1 MANEPT
7 GAPTPEPRPERS
19 VESTPKQV
27 NPVSAAPPA
36 PRDGQPELFP
46 AREVTSSSTAIPAV
60 PDKPAGIQIQPATGI
75 VARNEAGAEAV
86 TTTASKPSPVDDEGR
101 LIVDEPKEQVP
112 PTTTEGTDISASKQ
126 DLAGTAGETGTE
138 SIPEHPPE
146 DDNPYHQETTDYH
159 HDHHDDYH
167 HHDDP
172 YHQEHQHNDPYHY
185 QGDDHGH
192 GHGSSGGWV
201 PPTGTGSGDDSSD
214 KSDEDDGYGGPIKGF
229 IDHLEDLRWMLVK
242 CVAALLVSAVVC
254 LVAGN
259 LIVSVLLYPLK
270 KANEIVVGEQPPMVQ
285 LTLGTN
291 EMWLPVSTNHFFK
304 PINMGTNKVLSYNLV
319 PTLVGT
325 NLVLGL
331 EMNPNPPAGPHK
343 NVNVEIMGPGE
354 VFSVMLDIV
363 LYGGIALALPFV
375 LVFIGQFV
383 MPALRPKEKKWLVQ
397 GVSIGAG
404 LFIAGVAFCYF
415 LLMKITLFATTSIAE
430 WMGFVSDQ
438 WRAVEYISFMC
449 KFLVGM
455 GICFELPVL
464 ILTMVRIGI
473 LSYRK
478 LADFRA
484 YMFVILLVISAFV
497 TPTGDPF
504 TMLLMAFPLYL
515 LYELS
520 ILVAWIWHRRDLRA
534 QAAAEKAEREGK

>member
-7 GAPTPEPRPERS
+7 GASTPEPRPERS
-19 VESTPKQV
+19 AESTRKPSD
-27 NPVSAAPPA
+27 PVSAATSA
-36 PRDGQPELFP
+36 SRDGQPELFP
-46 AREVTSSSTAIPAV
+46 GDEASSSPAV
-60 PDKPAGIQIQPATGI
+60 NPAATDKPAGIQIQPATGT
-75 VARNEAGAEAV
+75 VARQEAGVEAA
-86 TTTASKPSPVDDEGR
+86 TTTKTSPVDEEGR

-112 PTTTEGTDISASKQ
+112 SSTTEGTDDSASKQ
-126 DLAGTAGETGTE
+126 DSGGSSSDMGTE
-138 SIPEHPPE
+138 NIPAHPPE

-159 HDHHDDYH
+159 HDDYH

-172 YHQEHQHNDPYHY
+172 YHDENQHNDPYHY
-185 QGDDHGH
+185 QGDEHGH
-192 GHGSSGGWV
+192 GDHGGSGGGWV
-201 PPTGTGSGDDSSD
+201 PPTGTGSGSSDDSAD
-214 KSDEDDGYGGPIKGF
+214 KPDEEEGYGGPIKGF

-270 KANEIVVGEQPPMVQ
+270 KANEITVGENPPMVQ

-291 EMWLPVSTNHFFK
+291 EMWMPVSTNHFFK
-304 PINMGTNKVLSYNLV
+304 PINMGTNKVLSFELV
-319 PTLVGT
+319 PMAYGT
-325 NLVLGL
+325 NFVLGL
-331 EMNPNPPAGPHK
+331 KFNPNPPAGPH
-343 NVNVEIMGPGE
+343 NTTRVEVMGPGE

-363 LYGGIALALPFV
+363 LYGGLALALPFV
-375 LVFIGQFV
+375 LVFVGQFV

-397 GVSIGAG
+397 GVTIGAG
-404 LFIAGVAFCYF
+404 LFVAGVAFCYF
-415 LLMKITLFATTSIAE
+415 LLMKITLFATTKIAE
-430 WMGFVSDQ
+430 WMGFQSDQ

-464 ILTMVRIGI
+464 ILTMVRIGL

-484 YMFVILLVISAFV
+484 YMFVILLIISAFV

-520 ILVAWIWHRRDLRA
+520 ILVAWIWHRRDLRE
-534 QAAAEKAEREGK
+534 QAAAERAEREGK

>member
-1 MANEPT
+1 MASKGKNSET
-7 GAPTPEPRPERS
+7 G
-19 VESTPKQV
+19 
-27 NPVSAAPPA
+27 
-36 PRDGQPELFP
+36 
-46 AREVTSSSTAIPAV
+46 SSSP
-60 PDKPAGIQIQPATGI
+60 GIKIQPASDI
-75 VARNEAGAEAV
+75 VARGDSAEPVADANATGEAEADAV
-86 TTTASKPSPVDDEGR
+86 ASTEEHKPVVE
-101 LIVDEPKEQVP
+101 EPKTE
-112 PTTTEGTDISASKQ
+112 TTTETAAE
-126 DLAGTAGETGTE
+126 AGKTE
-138 SIPEHPPE
+138 STSTESAAAESTSSPTIEITPGHATAEE
-146 DDNPYHQETTDYH
+146 DNPYHQETTDYH
-159 HDHHDDYH
+159 HDDYH

-172 YHQEHQHNDPYHY
+172 HHDQYHNDPYHY

-192 GHGSSGGWV
+192 GGGGGGWV
-201 PPTGTGSGDDSSD
+201 PPSGSGSGSGDSS
-214 KSDEDDGYGGPIKGF
+214 SGEEEEYGGPVKGF

-259 LIVSVLLYPLK
+259 LIVSVLKYPLEE
-270 KANEIVVGEQPPMVQ
+270 ANKITVGELPPMVQ

-291 EMWLPVSTNHFFK
+291 EIWLPVSTNSFFK
-304 PINMGTNKVLSYNLV
+304 PVNMGTNKVISFNLV
-319 PTLVGT
+319 PLQIGT
-325 NLVLGL
+325 NFVLGF
-331 EMNPNPPAGPHK
+331 EYNPNPPKGPHK
-343 NVNVEIMGPGE
+343 HIDVGVMGPGE

-383 MPALRPKEKKWLVQ
+383 MPALRPKERKWLVQ

-415 LLMKITLFATTSIAE
+415 LLMKITLFATAEIAE
-430 WMGFVSDQ
+430 WMGFISEQ
-438 WRAVEYISFMC
+438 WRAAEYISFMC

-478 LADFRA
+478 LADFRS

-504 TMLLMAFPLYL
+504 TMLLMAAPLYL
-515 LYELS
+515 LYEIS
-520 ILVAWIWHRRDLRA
+520 ILVAYIWHRRDLRE
-534 QAAAEKAEREGK
+534 QAAAEKAEREGR

>member
-1 MANEPT
+1 L
-7 GAPTPEPRPERS
+7 
-19 VESTPKQV
+19 
-27 NPVSAAPPA
+27 AA
-36 PRDGQPELFP
+36 EK
-46 AREVTSSSTAIPAV
+46 SS
-60 PDKPAGIQIQPATGI
+60 GIKIQPATDI
-75 VARNEAGAEAV
+75 VARTEPGAEL
-86 TTTASKPSPVDDEGR
+86 ASASPTSEGAPVDEELKRIQDQ
-101 LIVDEPKEQVP
+101 VDGNIKEDAGDL
-112 PTTTEGTDISASKQ
+112 TTSK
-126 DLAGTAGETGTE
+126 T
-138 SIPEHPPE
+138 HE

-159 HDHHDDYH
+159 HDDYH

-172 YHQEHQHNDPYHY
+172 HHDQHHNDPYHY

-192 GHGSSGGWV
+192 GSSGSGSGGWV
-201 PPTGTGSGDDSSD
+201 PPTSHSSD
-214 KSDEDDGYGGPIKGF
+214 SGEGNNSEDEEGFGGPIKGF

-259 LIVSVLLYPLK
+259 LIVAVLLYPLRL
-270 KANEIVVGEQPPMVQ
+270 ANEITVGDQPPMVQ

-304 PINMGTNKVLSYNLV
+304 PIDMGTNKVLSYNLV

-331 EMNPNPPAGPHK
+331 EVNPNPPAGPH
-343 NVNVEIMGPGE
+343 NTTRVEVMGPGE

-375 LVFIGQFV
+375 LVFVGQFV
-383 MPALRPKEKKWLVQ
+383 MPALRPKERKWLVQ
-397 GVSIGAG
+397 GVTIGAG
-404 LFIAGVAFCYF
+404 LFLAGVAFCYF
-415 LLMKITLFATTSIAE
+415 LLMKITLFATTKIAE
-430 WMGFVSDQ
+430 WMGFQSDQ

-484 YMFVILLVISAFV
+484 YMFVILLIISAFV

-504 TMLLMAFPLYL
+504 TMLMMAVPLYL

-520 ILVAWIWHRRDLRA
+520 ILVAYVWHRNDLRA
-534 QAAAEKAEREGK
+534 AAAAEKAEREGK

>member
-7 GAPTPEPRPERS
+7 GASTPEPRPERS
-19 VESTPKQV
+19 AESTRKSTDT
-27 NPVSAAPPA
+27 NPAAPNA
-36 PRDGQPELFP
+36 SRDGQPEHSAGEP
-46 AREVTSSSTAIPAV
+46 GADSSAAKTETTA
-60 PDKPAGIQIQPATGI
+60 KPTGIQIQPATGT
-75 VARNEAGAEAV
+75 VARHEGGAEAV
-86 TTTASKPSPVDDEGR
+86 VSSTEAKPGPTDA
-101 LIVDEPKEQVP
+101 PKEQAP
-112 PTTTEGTDISASKQ
+112 PTTTEGTESTASKQ
-126 DLAGTAGETGTE
+126 DISSPE
-138 SIPEHPPE
+138 SIPAHTPE

-192 GHGSSGGWV
+192 GHGSGGGWV
-201 PPTGTGSGDDSSD
+201 PPTGTGSGDDSTD
-214 KSDEDDGYGGPIKGF
+214 KPDEDDGYGGPIKGF

-259 LIVSVLLYPLK
+259 LIVSVLKYPLVLATQITS
-270 KANEIVVGEQPPMVQ
+270 ANQPPMVQ

-304 PINMGTNKVLSYNLV
+304 PINMGTNNVLSYNLV

-331 EMNPNPPAGPHK
+331 EPNPNPPAGPHK
-343 NVNVEIMGPGE
+343 NINIGVMGPGE

-383 MPALRPKEKKWLVQ
+383 MPALRPKEKKWLIQ

-404 LFIAGVAFCYF
+404 LFLAGVAFCYF
-415 LLMKITLFATTSIAE
+415 LLMKITLYATAEIAE
-430 WMGFVSDQ
+430 WMGFVSEQ
-438 WRAVEYISFMC
+438 WRAAEYVSFMC